1 MRKQLLT
8 SAAIILATASVAV
21 AQSTPATQDRNQQQP
36 AAQQPAQQ
44 NMNQG
49 SGSAQNQPARSQ
61 TSPPPSAQSSQPA
74 QSNQSAQQPSSTTGQ
89 NQPASAQSNQGNQPS
104 SAQSN
109 QPNQPSSAQSN
120 QGSQPNQPASAQSQP
135 SQSNQPASAQTNQT
149 NQPASAQTN
158 QQQRNQPATA
168 GSNTNN
174 QPATANQNT
183 RQQQNTAQDANRAN
197 TQVSVNR
204 EQQTRISTVISRT
217 NVRPLD
223 SVNFAVSVG
232 TVVPATVT
240 LTPLP
245 ADIVSIVPQYRGY
258 SFFVVRDE
266 IVIVEPSTK
275 KIVTVISKSGNFATA
290 GSSTTTRKTTKYT
303 PKQREAIRSVRTR
316 ATTGASSAT
325 EIQIG
330 DRVPDTIE
338 LQSFDTQVVRTVPTV
353 KTYRYVTSPRG
364 VYLVDPQRRVVIEE
378 ID

>member
-61 TSPPPSAQSSQPA
+61 TSPPPSAQSNQPPP
-74 QSNQSAQQPSSTTGQ
+74 SNQSAQQPSPTTGQ
-89 NQPASAQSNQGNQPS
+89 NQPASAQQNQSSQPSSAQSQQPPSGQANQPS
-104 SAQSN
+104 SAQQ
-109 QPNQPSSAQSN
+109 QPPSGQTNQPSSAQ
-120 QGSQPNQPASAQSQP
+120 QQPP
-135 SQSNQPASAQTNQT
+135 SGQT
-149 NQPASAQTN
+149 NQPSSAQTQQPRAN
-158 QQQRNQPATA
+158 QPSSAQQQQPGGA
-168 GSNTNN
+168 
-174 QPATANQNT
+174 
-183 RQQQNTAQDANRAN
+183 QQGTAQTQQGAQGA
-197 TQVSVNR
+197 QVSLNR
-204 EQQTRISTVISRT
+204 DQQTRISSVITRT
-217 NVRPLD
+217 NVRPLQ
-223 SVNFAVSVG
+223 SVNFAISTG
-232 TVVPATVT
+232 TVVPADVV

-245 ADIVSIVPQYRGY
+245 ADIVAIVPQYRGY
-258 SFFVVRDE
+258 SFFVVRDQ

-275 KIVTVISKSGNFATA
+275 RIVTVISRGGNQAASG
-290 GSSTTTRKTTKYT
+290 STTTRTTTRYT